1 LIKNFGRF
9 KNEDAEFTK
18 ELLNEFKSKEKNKK

>member
-1 LIKNFGRF
+1 MKNFGIF
-9 KNEDAEFTK
+9 KSEDAEFAK